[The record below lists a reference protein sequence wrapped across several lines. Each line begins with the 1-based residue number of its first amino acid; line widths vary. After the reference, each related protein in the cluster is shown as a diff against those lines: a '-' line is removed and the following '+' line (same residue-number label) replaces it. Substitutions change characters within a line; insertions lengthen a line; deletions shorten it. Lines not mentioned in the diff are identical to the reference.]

1 MNYWW
6 DGAKIGLL
14 LSLLAGPILIALVQT
29 TIERGLR
36 AGALLGLGIWTSDL
50 LFIQLAYYSL
60 AKLQA
65 LTSGPWFSSVLGTA
79 GGILLIIFGLVAVWK
94 KSGVAAPRQRTSA
107 SGNSWLGFW
116 VRGFLINTVN
126 PFTFFFWV
134 GIAGN
139 VVVDGGLAKG
149 QAFSYF
155 SGILSVLVIT
165 DSLKVLL
172 AKRIRRYIQEK
183 QLLWMRRIAGSGL
196 IIFGI
201 ALLIRVWR

>member
-29 TIERGLR
+29 TIERGFR
-36 AGALLGLGIWTSDL
+36 AGTLLGLGIWMSDAI
-50 LFIQLAYYSL
+50 FIQLAYYSL

-65 LTSGPWFSSVLGTA
+65 LTSGPWFSATMGTA
-79 GGILLIIFGLVAVWK
+79 GGILLMVFGVVAVWK
-94 KSGVAAPRQRTSA
+94 KSGTAAPPQKNEV
-107 SGNSWLGFW
+107 SGSSWLGYW
-116 VRGFLINTVN
+116 VRGFLINTLN
-126 PFTFFFWV
+126 PFTFFFWI

-155 SGILSVLVIT
+155 SGILSVIVFT
-165 DSLKVLL
+165 DSMKILL
-172 AKRIRRYIQEK
+172 AKRIRRFVQEK
-183 QLLWMRRIAGSGL
+183 HLLWMRRIAGAGL
-196 IIFGI
+196 LIFGI

>member
-1 MNYWW
+1 MDYWW

-36 AGALLGLGIWTSDL
+36 AGALLGLGIWMSDV

-65 LTSGPWFSSVLGTA
+65 LTSGPWFSTTMGTV
-79 GGILLIIFGLVAVWK
+79 GGILLIIFGVVAVWK
-94 KSGVAAPRQRTSA
+94 KSGTSPPSHKSPISA
-107 SGNSWLGFW
+107 SSWLGYW
-116 VRGFLINTVN
+116 LRGFLINTLN

-155 SGILSVLVIT
+155 SGILSVIVFT
-165 DSLKVLL
+165 DSLKILL

-183 QLLWMRRIAGSGL
+183 HLLWMRRIAGSGL
-196 IIFGI
+196 LIFGV